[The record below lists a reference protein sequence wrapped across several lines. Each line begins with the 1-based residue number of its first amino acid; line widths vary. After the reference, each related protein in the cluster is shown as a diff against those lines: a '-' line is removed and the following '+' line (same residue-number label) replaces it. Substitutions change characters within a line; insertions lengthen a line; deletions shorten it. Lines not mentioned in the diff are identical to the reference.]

1 MKPEVLVQKHLFNL
15 WSPLFPQKSSR
26 WMENFHRNFSVTSH
40 FRVKDDWLDFRLGHY
55 LKATIKIMKLP
66 PDCFP
71 NLNNMLKTM
80 LKMIFSNS
88 PRCADEMTPDKG

>member
-1 MKPEVLVQKHLFNL
+1 MKSEVLVQKHLFNL

-40 FRVKDDWLDFRLGHY
+40 FRVKDDWLDFQLGHY
-55 LKATIKIMKLP
+55 LKAMMKIMKLP

-71 NLNNMLKTM
+71 NLKNVEDHAKDD
-80 LKMIFSNS
+80 ISSS
-88 PRCADEMTPDKG
+88 PRCADKMTPDKG

>member
-1 MKPEVLVQKHLFNL
+1 MKSEVLVQKHLFNL

-71 NLNNMLKTM
+71 NLNNVEDHAEDD
-80 LKMIFSNS
+80 IFQQSQM
-88 PRCADEMTPDKG
+88 C